1 MNGYMETI
9 NQLRKNAVQLNKYGQ
24 TISKKYRRSNQTRS
38 NGDGPRNGN
47 NHNTGNDK

>member
-24 TISKKYRRSNQTRS
+24 TISKQYRRANQTRRNFS
-38 NGDGPRNGN
+38 GPRNGTNCN
-47 NHNTGNDK
+47 N